1 MSATHDRPAKTPKAS
16 AAAPPSFED
25 GIRRL
30 GEIVEKLESG
40 ELPLEASLTLFEEG
54 VKLAR
59 VAQER
64 LDAADKRIEELLGVD
79 DDGEPVTRPL
89 DTRADDE

>member
-1 MSATHDRPAKTPKAS
+1 MSATPKTTKAT
-16 AAAPPSFED
+16 AAAAATSFED

-40 ELPLEASLTLFEEG
+40 ELPLETSLALFEEG

-79 DDGEPVTRPL
+79 GAGEPVTKSL
-89 DTRADDE
+89 HAGDDDE